1 MDIMDIIGAAPS
13 IAVAQPEHAGA
24 ERATYLEPDGSVSES
39 VGTPRLPARG
49 DVAMTAG
56 ALALLAVA
64 GLVGMRYLFK
74 GALP

>member
-1 MDIMDIIGAAPS
+1 MDIIGAAPS
-13 IAVAQPEHAGA
+13 VAVAQPETAGA
-24 ERATYLEPDGSVSES
+24 ERAVYLEPDGSTVETM
-39 VGTPRLPARG
+39 GTPRPPARG

-56 ALALLAVA
+56 AMALLAVA